1 MSLTQEQVVHIARL
15 AKLHV
20 TESEVEVEQYQK
32 DLNSIVGYIDIL
44 SNVPESE
51 LQKVRG
57 NIEKTLI
64 PRPDEEHMDTSREAL
79 LGCSPQKIIHHQIA
93 VDSLGIRA

>member
-1 MSLTQEQVVHIARL
+1 MSLTQEQVKHIARL

-20 TESEVEVEQYQK
+20 DDSQVEAYQK

-44 SNVPESE
+44 SSVPDSE
-51 LQKVRG
+51 LQKVQG
-57 NIEKTLI
+57 HIEHPLI
-64 PRPDEEHMDTSREAL
+64 PRIDEEHSDVSREAL
-79 LGCSPQKIIHHQIA
+79 LGCSPQKIIQNQIA

>member
-1 MSLTQEQVVHIARL
+1 MSLTQEQVAHIARL

-20 TESEVEVEQYQK
+20 TESEVELYQK
-32 DLNSIVGYIDIL
+32 DLNSIVGYIDLL
-44 SNVPESE
+44 SQVPESE
-51 LQKVRG
+51 LQKVQG
-57 NIEKTLI
+57 NIEHSLI
-64 PRPDEEHMDTSREAL
+64 PRLDEEHRDISREAL

>member
-1 MSLTQEQVVHIARL
+1 MSLTQEQVKHIARL

-20 TESEVEVEQYQK
+20 DDSQVEAYQK

-44 SNVPESE
+44 SSVPDSE
-51 LQKVRG
+51 LQKVQG
-57 NIEKTLI
+57 HIEHSLI
-64 PRPDEEHMDTSREAL
+64 PRLDEEHSDVSREAL
-79 LGCSPQKIIHHQIA
+79 LGCSPQKIIQNQIA

>member
-1 MSLTQEQVVHIARL
+1 MSLTQEQVKHIARL

-20 TESEVEVEQYQK
+20 TPEEVDGYVT

-44 SNVPESE
+44 SSVPDSE
-51 LQKVRG
+51 LQKVQG
-57 NIEKTLI
+57 NIEHSLI
-64 PRPDEEHMDTSREAL
+64 PRLDEEHRDITREAL
-79 LGCSPQKIIHHQIA
+79 LACSPQKIIQNQIA

>member
-1 MSLTQEQVVHIARL
+1 MSLTQEQVIHIARL

-20 TESEVEVEQYQK
+20 TPTEVEHYQK

-44 SNVPESE
+44 GNVPDSE
-51 LQKVRG
+51 LQKVHLS
-57 NIEKTLI
+57 IEHSLI
-64 PRPDEEHMDTSREAL
+64 PRLDEEHRDISREAL
-79 LGCSPQKIIHHQIA
+79 LACSPQKIIHHQIA

>member
-1 MSLTQEQVVHIARL
+1 MSLTQEQVIHIAHL

-20 TESEVEVEQYQK
+20 NEDEVGRYQK

-44 SNVPESE
+44 NKIPDSE
-51 LQKVRG
+51 LQKVHLH
-57 NIEKTLI
+57 NEHTLI
-64 PRPDEEHMDTSREAL
+64 PRLDEEHRDISREAL
-79 LGCSPQKIIHHQIA
+79 LACSPQKIIQNQIA

>member
-15 AKLHV
+15 AKLHP
-20 TESEVEVEQYQK
+20 TPSEVEGYQK

-44 SNVPESE
+44 SNIPDAE
-51 LQKVRG
+51 LQKVQG
-57 NIEKTLI
+57 NIEHTLI
-64 PRPDEEHMDTSREAL
+64 PRIDEEHRDISREAL